1 MKTLI
6 LSCNTGE
13 GHNSCAKAI
22 KEVFDTN
29 GTPCDIADALSFI
42 SQPASD
48 FISGWHTRIYRHF
61 PGAFRF
67 GYRLTERSANTF
79 REGALGYRYFARGA
93 QRMSEF
99 IAREQYEQVIS
110 VHVFSAVMM
119 SASQRCCK
127 LPISVS
133 FVATDYT
140 CSPGTQQSIM
150 DHCFIP
156 DDSLTNE
163 YVCENIP
170 REIISGCG
178 VPIRQKFFQTTD
190 PVQAKLQFGIAPEHR
205 HLVVMGGSMGC
216 GPIPSLT
223 GALLRALPED
233 CEVTVVCG
241 TNKTLLAALHRAH
254 ADIPRFHARG
264 YVTDMPALL
273 DSADLYLTKPGGL
286 STTEAAV
293 RHLPMVLIDAVAGC
307 EEHNMNFFVSTGGAK
322 AARSVPMLTQ
332 LCVELLHNDAARQE
346 MRDRLRERNFGNAAL
361 RIYEATVLQAGQ

>member
-1 MKTLI
+1 VSI
-6 LSCNTGE
+6 
-13 GHNSCAKAI
+13 
-22 KEVFDTN
+22 
-29 GTPCDIADALSFI
+29 
-42 SQPASD
+42 
-48 FISGWHTRIYRHF
+48 
-61 PGAFRF
+61 
-67 GYRLTERSANTF
+67 
-79 REGALGYRYFARGA
+79 
-93 QRMSEF
+93 EF
-99 IAREQYEQVIS
+99 IDVIKAFTQLNS
-110 VHVFSAVMM
+110 LFRRDGTIDCVLDHVNGSFTAFVNERRNIELFSGMCQDVFGNGSGGFA
-119 SASQRCCK
+119 
-127 LPISVS
+127 
-133 FVATDYT
+133 
-140 CSPGTQQSIM
+140 
-150 DHCFIP
+150 
-156 DDSLTNE
+156 E